1 MKKIMKHK
9 KILIFASV
17 FLVLLLGVL
26 VWCNDIQNKTAMIA
40 DYENQMKEYEFSMQN
55 AQVQLE
61 KLQSENQKLQEENSS
76 ILAELESQTLEWQ
89 ELKNDIGHTYMGA
102 SDDQFL
108 KEVYAG
114 KYMTAENVPVRR
126 MPSDNEI
133 FYSPNMLSY
142 YMVTP
147 VAVVVNYVD
156 DEVTYWVFVNF
167 LTIGDMADNH
177 GWVKFS
183 ELIEYT
189 EDTKFLLKGPFRLS
203 EDAVDIHTGNAVDIY
218 LRGSEVNAEFEA
230 GYVHVVTD
238 GGISADV
245 DKKYLIYPEVEY
257 NEEKAKMETAQ
268 AIFDDIYPNYI
279 EIRRLC
285 YAGSVNVGDE
295 VKDEKGFTY
304 LYVEEDSYQDID
316 DIKSLMESVFSS
328 NYIEQNLLH
337 GVLQGESPLYKE
349 INGKLCQLEADGPGI
364 GASREIREILSFE
377 ENEITF
383 TVENEE
389 IIFKISLVKKD
400 GSWRIDKIEEKG
412 QI

>member
-1 MKKIMKHK
+1 MKHK
-9 KILIFASV
+9 KTLILVSAFV
-17 FLVLLLGVL
+17 VVLIGVCLG
-26 VWCNDIQNKTAMIA
+26 WRNDIQKQTASIG
-40 DYENQMKEYEFSMQN
+40 DYENQMNEYELSVQE
-55 AQVQLE
+55 AQAQLE

-89 ELKNDIGHTYMGA
+89 ELKNEIGQSYMGA

-108 KEVYAG
+108 KEVLAG

-133 FYSPNMLSY
+133 FYSPNELSY

-147 VAVVVNYVD
+147 VAVVVNSVD

-189 EDTKFLLKGPFRLS
+189 EDTKALLKGPFVLA
-203 EDAVDIHTGNAVDIY
+203 EDAVDIHTGNPVDIY
-218 LRGSEVNAEFEA
+218 LRGSEVNAEFKE

-245 DKKYLIYPEVEY
+245 DEKYLIYPEVEY
-257 NEEKAKMETAQ
+257 NAENSKREAAQ
-268 AIFDDIYPNYI
+268 AIFDDVYINYM
-279 EIRRLC
+279 EIAQLLI
-285 YAGSVNVGDE
+285 GSVTTSRDE

-304 LYVEEDSYQDID
+304 LYVKEEAYDDVD
-316 DIKSLMESVFSS
+316 DIEDLMKRVFTAS
-328 NYIEQNLLH
+328 YIEQDLQW
-337 GVLQGESPLYKE
+337 VLQGESPLYKE
-349 INGKLCQLEADGPGI
+349 INGKLCIRMADAPEPGTP
-364 GASREIREILSFE
+364 REISEVLVFE

-383 TVENEE
+383 IVEDEDSKK
-389 IIFKISLVKKD
+389 KISLVKKAD
-400 GSWRIDKIEEKG
+400 SWLIDMMEYLEK
-412 QI
+412 